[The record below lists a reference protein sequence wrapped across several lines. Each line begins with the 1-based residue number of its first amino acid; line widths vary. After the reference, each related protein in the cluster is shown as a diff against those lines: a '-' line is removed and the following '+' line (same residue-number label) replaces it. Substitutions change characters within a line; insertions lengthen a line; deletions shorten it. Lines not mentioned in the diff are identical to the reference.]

1 MTGNKVVKKLKENE
15 IKKNGRKNSRKQYD
29 L

>member
-15 IKKNGRKNSRKQYD
+15 IKKKWQKKLQEAI
-29 L
+29 

>member
-15 IKKNGRKNSRKQYD
+15 IKNNGRKNSRKQYD